1 MGTAQYFPYTTNAC
15 LSRFYKLMHFKSN
28 ESSMLQRER
37 YEYKLFILRKERREE
52 EMRDER
58 EGSHKI
64 KIKLII

>member
-1 MGTAQYFPYTTNAC
+1 
-15 LSRFYKLMHFKSN
+15 MHFKTN

>member
-1 MGTAQYFPYTTNAC
+1 
-15 LSRFYKLMHFKSN
+15 
-28 ESSMLQRER
+28 MLQSEH

-64 KIKLII
+64 KIKTNLWEINHYYNYNTHNKIKQK

>member
-1 MGTAQYFPYTTNAC
+1 
-15 LSRFYKLMHFKSN
+15 
-28 ESSMLQRER
+28 MLQRER

-64 KIKLII
+64 KIKKLTIWEIDCFYNYNTRNTIKQK